1 MKKYRRVMFLD
12 PVEWCKV
19 GKKTDSWFQKWHEEF
34 RGFLSNHWKFKKF
47 YFDELFLS
55 NVYEVW
61 AKKYRGVIF
70 HDTEV
75 IFQNLNQPW
84 PCGFKNGMSN
94 WVIFLFSFFFHR
106 DSLHA
111 KLNKNYKAWSY
122 KKKMRKKIKVYRK
135 PLQKE
140 PTVNRY
146 LLILDLKAFRS

>member
-19 GKKTDSWFQKWHEEF
+19 GKKTDSWFQKWHKEF

-111 KLNKNYKAWSY
+111 KLRTTRHGVT
-122 KKKMRKKIKVYRK
+122 RKRCAKRLKYTGNLYRK
-135 PLQKE
+135 NLQL
-140 PTVNRY
+140 TG
-146 LLILDLKAFRS
+146 IS

>member
-94 WVIFLFSFFFHR
+94 WVIFLFSFFFIGIHCTQSWTR
-106 DSLHA
+106 TTRHGVTRKRCA
-111 KLNKNYKAWSY
+111 KRLKYTGNL
-122 KKKMRKKIKVYRK
+122 YRK
-135 PLQKE
+135 NLQL
-140 PTVNRY
+140 TG
-146 LLILDLKAFRS
+146 IS